1 MSPVI
6 TKNGG
11 MHMHPTTTALHVSVQ
26 RTLVHL
32 RPVLTLLAAQSNQL
46 PLATLV
52 FHGRRG
58 EPRTLLTWECRCE
71 EHFVHP
77 ASQECCFACNTHR
90 EFACNATVRET
101 LAAHPDDMPDLI
113 RSIVEAAA
121 YQFDPSLVEPAF

>member
-1 MSPVI
+1 MLPN
-6 TKNGG
+6 T
-11 MHMHPTTTALHVSVQ
+11 PTLHVHVQ
-26 RTLVHL
+26 RPPVQV
-32 RPVLTLLAAQSNQL
+32 RPVLTHLAAQSNQL

-52 FHGRRG
+52 YHGRRG
-58 EPRTLLTWECRCE
+58 VLRTLLSWECRCE

-77 ASQECCFACNTHR
+77 ANQECCFACNTHR
-90 EFACNATVRET
+90 DAACNATVRET